1 MEDFKNMVTAFEITI
16 NNETKIV
23 AGVEGISVLSFIL
36 SYRENAREH
45 QNISSIELR
54 VGGLLHHGKHDY
66 EHLNWIKRHLNLG
79 DEIVIR
85 VVETSDLTQPIFRQR
100 EDPKLVENARR
111 KYYENLK
118 KEYADELDSKFN

>member
-1 MEDFKNMVTAFEITI
+1 MAIAFEITA
-16 NNETKIV
+16 NSETKIV
-23 AGVEGISVLSFIL
+23 AGIEEISVLSFIL
-36 SYRENAREH
+36 SY
-45 QNISSIELR
+45 ISSKKDLFDRIELS